1 MIPLTVH
8 HRTAYRYRRSV
19 GLWPHRLMLCPRES
33 RDLQVIS
40 YVVTVSPTAQVTW
53 AHDVFGNAVATAVF
67 QGASNSLVID
77 SVVELRLEA
86 SAWPIFNIAASA
98 IVYPF
103 RYSDDEWTDL
113 GSLTRQQYPD
123 PAGRLATWA
132 RAFVRGEQTDTLA
145 LLKDLSV
152 GVSRWISYQSRE
164 DEGTQS
170 PIQTLDRG
178 WGSCRDFAVLFV
190 EAARSLGFGAR
201 LVSGYLFNPDQMLV
215 GSTDAGST
223 HAWAEVFVSG
233 AGWISF
239 DPTNRSV
246 GGVNLIPVAVAR
258 DIRQAAPVSGSYA
271 GDSDSLEG
279 MSVEVL
285 VTSNAA
291 PAQRHELEQSWRSGS
306 LLGLTRCD
314 ARFPGVR
321 AAPFMSYRSLRPIS
335 SRASAN
341 CSISWQS
348 ATSPERTPWPR
359 AIGSRFRTTLTPTAM
374 RAPRYG
380 ASCIAAT
387 ASPSPTPPSSGRLS
401 PGIRA
406 SSRADIADI
415 CLGKLLARAPV
426 GEDGVWPCEPVRHGW
441 RRYSRISWCKV
452 RKPASFN

>member
-19 GLWPHRLMLCPRES
+19 DLWPHRLMLCPRES
-33 RDLQVIS
+33 RDLRVIS
-40 YVVTVSPTAQVTW
+40 CEVTVSPTAQVTW

-67 QGASNSLVID
+67 QGASDGLVID
-77 SVVELRLEA
+77 SVVELRLEG
-86 SAWPIFNIAASA
+86 SAWPVFNIAASA
-98 IVYPF
+98 LVYPF

-123 PAGRLATWA
+123 PAGRLANWA
-132 RAFVRGEQTDTLA
+132 RAFVGGDRTDTLA

-152 GVSRWISYQSRE
+152 GVSWWISYQSRE

-201 LVSGYLFNPDQMLV
+201 LVSGYLFNPDRMLV

-223 HAWAEVFVSG
+223 HAWVEVFVSG

-246 GGVNLIPVAVAR
+246 GGANLIPVAVAR
-258 DIRQAAPVSGSYA
+258 DIRQAAPVTGSYA

-285 VTSNAA
+285 VTSSAA
-291 PAQRHELEQSWRSGS
+291 LTWRQASKQ
-306 LLGLTRCD
+306 
-314 ARFPGVR
+314 
-321 AAPFMSYRSLRPIS
+321 S
-335 SRASAN
+335 SRVGAAHGMADRFSA
-341 CSISWQS
+341 
-348 ATSPERTPWPR
+348 
-359 AIGSRFRTTLTPTAM
+359 
-374 RAPRYG
+374 
-380 ASCIAAT
+380 
-387 ASPSPTPPSSGRLS
+387 
-401 PGIRA
+401 
-406 SSRADIADI
+406 
-415 CLGKLLARAPV
+415 
-426 GEDGVWPCEPVRHGW
+426 
-441 RRYSRISWCKV
+441 
-452 RKPASFN
+452 